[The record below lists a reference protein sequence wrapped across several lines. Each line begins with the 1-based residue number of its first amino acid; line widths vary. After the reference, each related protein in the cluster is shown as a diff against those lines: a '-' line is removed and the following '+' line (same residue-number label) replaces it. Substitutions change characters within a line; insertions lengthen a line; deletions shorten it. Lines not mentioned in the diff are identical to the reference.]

1 MWHQVFQKANEVY
14 ELTQC
19 QKFSSHHRMYA
30 NHGHLCKALE
40 ASSHQIV
47 WLGVQ
52 IFAYPLEAIL
62 ELFNDLWHAHNHW
75 CIWPGYLLAVWGHEG
90 DLMGTKPCGSISGGW
105 SLFQQF
111 LGCKLVMGLSTEGIP
126 INIFEIVPY
135 IPHKSGVT
143 QYIGWIILVLVN
155 LLASANKKI
164 LPDNI
169 ILVLAN
175 KWNFLVDE
183 CTMDFFGVG
192 EGTTRF

>member
-1 MWHQVFQKANEVY
+1 
-14 ELTQC
+14 
-19 QKFSSHHRMYA
+19 MYA
-30 NHGHLCKALE
+30 NHGHLCIALE

-47 WLGVQ
+47 WFGVQ

-143 QYIGWIILVLVN
+143 QYIGWIGSCQFIGISQQKNIARQHYIGIGQQMKFFGWWVHYGFFWGWWGHY
-155 LLASANKKI
+155 KI
-164 LPDNI
+164 LGVVENTI
-169 ILVLAN
+169 SFGWLVSAL
-175 KWNFLVDE
+175 WVL
-183 CTMDFFGVG
+183 G
-192 EGTTRF
+192 